1 MLFDNYQRFI
11 NNKLK
16 EISSK
21 DQFRQLKVSKRSKN
35 SYVIND
41 KVKLLSFACN
51 DYLSLSTDKR
61 LIEAAQ
67 KATIKFGT
75 GSGAS
80 RLITGN
86 NPLYN
91 KLESNLREIKKTEAC
106 IVFGSGFLANLGVI
120 SALANK
126 NDLILID
133 SLSHSSSFMGTKL
146 TKAKVIKYKHNCII
160 DLEKKLIK
168 YRKKYHKCMILTEG
182 VFSMDGDIS
191 PQEEI
196 SYLKNKYNALFI
208 LDDAHGLGVLG
219 DGTGSNTIFKNKAKF
234 DEIPKSDLVLFTGLG
249 HERYKR
255 FPCFFPYERNKKSKA
270 YIPRIK
276 HDYKYVAGGILG
288 GKTIAFLNLCHK
300 IKNWIDDDQLHGIVP
315 IFHDESYLNKYY
327 FLNANKISLLNYIY
341 CISEETARIKKID
354 AKIIFESK
362 EKYSDKFIKRK
373 PGISS
378 NFLHIIN
385 KLKHAIKWF

>member
-11 NNKLK
+11 KNKLK

-21 DQFRQLKVSKRSKN
+21 DQLRQLKTSKRNKN
-35 SYVIND
+35 CCVIND
-41 KVKLLSFACN
+41 NVELLSFACN
-51 DYLSLSTDKR
+51 DYLSLSTDRR

-67 KATIKFGT
+67 KATIEYGT

-86 NPLYN
+86 NPLYQ
-91 KLESNLREIKKTEAC
+91 KLENDLRKMKKTEAC

-168 YRKKYHKCMILTEG
+168 YRKKYQKCMILTEG

-196 SYLKNKYNALFI
+196 AYLKNKYNALFI
-208 LDDAHGLGVLG
+208 LDDAHGFGVLG
-219 DGTGSNTIFKNKAKF
+219 DGTGSTSIFKKNIKVDVYVGTLSKSLGSYGGFICGNKSLIEF
-234 DEIPKSDLVLFTGLG
+234 LVNRCRTQIYTTGLPPAVLAASIRG
-249 HERYKR
+249 IKIIKSSPNLIKKPLENAKY
-255 FPCFFPYERNKKSKA
+255 FCENIGLNKPQSPIVPVIMKEEKKVIDA
-270 YIPRIK
+270 CDLLK
-276 HDYKYVAGGILG
+276 KNGFLVGGIRPPTVPHGTARLRL
-288 GKTIAFLNLCHK
+288 AFNSSHSKVK
-300 IKNWIDDDQLHGIVP
+300 IKELAQLIKGI
-315 IFHDESYLNKYY
+315 L
-327 FLNANKISLLNYIY
+327 
-341 CISEETARIKKID
+341 
-354 AKIIFESK
+354 
-362 EKYSDKFIKRK
+362 
-373 PGISS
+373 
-378 NFLHIIN
+378 
-385 KLKHAIKWF
+385 

>member
-41 KVKLLSFACN
+41 KIKLLSFACN

-67 KATIKFGT
+67 KATVKFGT

-133 SLSHSSSFMGTKL
+133 SLSHSSSFMGAKL

-219 DGTGSNTIFKNKAKF
+219 DGTGSNSIFKNKIKV
-234 DEIPKSDLVLFTGLG
+234 DVYVGTLSKSVGSYGGFICGKKSLIDFLVNRCRTQIYTTGLPPAVLAASIRG
-249 HERYKR
+249 ISIIVSSPNLVKKPLENAIY
-255 FPCFFPYERNKKSKA
+255 FCNIMGFNKPQSPIVPVIMKEEKNVIEACNLLRKSGFL
-270 YIPRIK
+270 
-276 HDYKYVAGGILG
+276 VGGIRPPTVPQGTARLRL
-288 GKTIAFLNLCHK
+288 AFNSSHSKLK
-300 IKNWIDDDQLHGIVP
+300 IKELAK
-315 IFHDESYLNKYY
+315 L
-327 FLNANKISLLNYIY
+327 
-341 CISEETARIKKID
+341 IKD
-354 AKIIFESK
+354 M
-362 EKYSDKFIKRK
+362 
-373 PGISS
+373 
-378 NFLHIIN
+378 L
-385 KLKHAIKWF
+385 

>member
-11 NNKLK
+11 KNKLK

-21 DQFRQLKVSKRSKN
+21 DQLRQLKTSKRNKN
-35 SYVIND
+35 CCVIND
-41 KVKLLSFACN
+41 NVELLSFACN
-51 DYLSLSTDKR
+51 DYLSLSTDRR

-67 KATIKFGT
+67 KATIEYGT

-86 NPLYN
+86 NPLYQ
-91 KLESNLREIKKTEAC
+91 KLENDLRKMKKTEAC

-146 TKAKVIKYKHNCII
+146 TEAKVIKYKHNCII

-168 YRKKYHKCMILTEG
+168 YRKKYQKCMILTEG

-196 SYLKNKYNALFI
+196 AYLKNKYNALFI
-208 LDDAHGLGVLG
+208 LDDAHGFGVLG
-219 DGTGSNTIFKNKAKF
+219 DGTGSTSIFKKNIKVDVYVGTLSKSLGSYGGFICGNKSLIEF
-234 DEIPKSDLVLFTGLG
+234 LVNRCRTQIYTTGLPPAVLAASIRG
-249 HERYKR
+249 IKIIKSSPNLIKKPLENAKY
-255 FPCFFPYERNKKSKA
+255 FCENIGLNKPQSPIVPVIMKEEKKVIDA
-270 YIPRIK
+270 CDLLK
-276 HDYKYVAGGILG
+276 KNGFLVGGIRPPTVPHGTARLRL
-288 GKTIAFLNLCHK
+288 AFNSSHSKVK
-300 IKNWIDDDQLHGIVP
+300 IKELAQLIKGI
-315 IFHDESYLNKYY
+315 L
-327 FLNANKISLLNYIY
+327 
-341 CISEETARIKKID
+341 
-354 AKIIFESK
+354 
-362 EKYSDKFIKRK
+362 
-373 PGISS
+373 
-378 NFLHIIN
+378 
-385 KLKHAIKWF
+385 

>member
-41 KVKLLSFACN
+41 KIKLLSFACN

-67 KATIKFGT
+67 KATVKFGT

-133 SLSHSSSFMGTKL
+133 SLSHSSSFMGAKL

-219 DGTGSNTIFKNKAKF
+219 DGTGSNSIFKNKIKV
-234 DEIPKSDLVLFTGLG
+234 DVYVGTLSKSVGSYGGFICGKKSLIDFLVNRCRTQIYTTGLPPAVLAASIRG
-249 HERYKR
+249 ISIIASSPNLVKKPLENAIY
-255 FPCFFPYERNKKSKA
+255 FCNIMGFNKPQSPIVPVIMKEEKNVIEACNLLRKSGFL
-270 YIPRIK
+270 
-276 HDYKYVAGGILG
+276 VGGIRPPTVPQGTARLRL
-288 GKTIAFLNLCHK
+288 AFNSSHSKLK
-300 IKNWIDDDQLHGIVP
+300 IKELAK
-315 IFHDESYLNKYY
+315 L
-327 FLNANKISLLNYIY
+327 
-341 CISEETARIKKID
+341 IKD
-354 AKIIFESK
+354 M
-362 EKYSDKFIKRK
+362 
-373 PGISS
+373 
-378 NFLHIIN
+378 L
-385 KLKHAIKWF
+385 

>member
-1 MLFDNYQRFI
+1 MNVAIVYICTGKYNIFFKNFFDSCENNFLQNFNKHYFIWTEKKYKKNNITCLFKTSAGFPNDSLMRYHFF
-11 NNKLK
+11 L
-16 EISSK
+16 EIEN
-21 DQFRQLKVSKRSKN
+21 QLKK
-35 SYVIND
+35 
-41 KVKLLSFACN
+41 F
-51 DYLSLSTDKR
+51 DY
-61 LIEAAQ
+61 I
-67 KATIKFGT
+67 FFF
-75 GSGAS
+75 
-80 RLITGN
+80 N
-86 NPLYN
+86 
-91 KLESNLREIKKTEAC
+91 
-106 IVFGSGFLANLGVI
+106 
-120 SALANK
+120 
-126 NDLILID
+126 
-133 SLSHSSSFMGTKL
+133 
-146 TKAKVIKYKHNCII
+146 
-160 DLEKKLIK
+160 
-168 YRKKYHKCMILTEG
+168 
-182 VFSMDGDIS
+182 
-191 PQEEI
+191 
-196 SYLKNKYNALFI
+196 
-208 LDDAHGLGVLG
+208 
-219 DGTGSNTIFKNKAKF
+219 SNTIFKNKVKF

>member
-11 NNKLK
+11 KNKLK

-21 DQFRQLKVSKRSKN
+21 DQLRQLKTSKRNKN
-35 SYVIND
+35 CYVIND
-41 KVKLLSFACN
+41 NVKLLSFACN

-67 KATIKFGT
+67 KATIKYGT

-86 NPLYN
+86 NPLYK
-91 KLESNLREIKKTEAC
+91 KLENNLRKIKNSEAC

-146 TKAKVIKYKHNCII
+146 TMAKVVKFKHNCII

-168 YRKKYHKCMILTEG
+168 YRKKYQKCMILTEG
-182 VFSMDGDIS
+182 VFSMDGDIA
-191 PQEEI
+191 PQDEI
-196 SYLKNKYNALFI
+196 ANLKNKYNALFI

-219 DGTGSNTIFKNKAKF
+219 DGTGSTSLFKKNVKVDVYVGTLSKSLGSYGGFICGNKSLIEF
-234 DEIPKSDLVLFTGLG
+234 LVNRCRTQIYTTGLPPAVLAASIRSIKIIISSPNLIKKPLENAKYFCKIIG
-249 HERYKR
+249 L
-255 FPCFFPYERNKKSKA
+255 NKPQSPIVPVIMKEEKKVIDA
-270 YIPRIK
+270 CDLLK
-276 HDYKYVAGGILG
+276 KKGFLVGGIRPPTVPQGTARLRL
-288 GKTIAFLNLCHK
+288 AFNSSHSKVK
-300 IKNWIDDDQLHGIVP
+300 IKELAK
-315 IFHDESYLNKYY
+315 L
-327 FLNANKISLLNYIY
+327 
-341 CISEETARIKKID
+341 IKD
-354 AKIIFESK
+354 M
-362 EKYSDKFIKRK
+362 
-373 PGISS
+373 
-378 NFLHIIN
+378 L
-385 KLKHAIKWF
+385 

>member
-91 KLESNLREIKKTEAC
+91 KLESNLKEIKKTEAC

-160 DLEKKLIK
+160 DLEKKLFK

-219 DGTGSNTIFKNKAKF
+219 DGTGSNSIFKNKIKI
-234 DEIPKSDLVLFTGLG
+234 DVYVGTLSKSVGSYGGFICGKKSLIDFLVNRCRTQIYTTGLPPAVLAASIKG
-249 HERYKR
+249 ISIIASSPNLVKKPLENAIY
-255 FPCFFPYERNKKSKA
+255 FCNIMGFNKPQSPIVPVIMKEEKNVIEACNLLRKSGFL
-270 YIPRIK
+270 
-276 HDYKYVAGGILG
+276 VGGIRPPTVPQGTARLRL
-288 GKTIAFLNLCHK
+288 AFNSSHSKLK
-300 IKNWIDDDQLHGIVP
+300 IKELAK
-315 IFHDESYLNKYY
+315 L
-327 FLNANKISLLNYIY
+327 
-341 CISEETARIKKID
+341 IKD
-354 AKIIFESK
+354 M
-362 EKYSDKFIKRK
+362 
-373 PGISS
+373 
-378 NFLHIIN
+378 L
-385 KLKHAIKWF
+385 